1 MKKEHNKEIQT
12 TGHEWDGITEYKNP
26 DPFWLRALFYCALF
40 FAIFY
45 WLLYPSFPVPKGRG
59 ILDWSAGK
67 EALQDLNE
75 KEKVYSTYKKDFD
88 QASFAEILQNKKLL
102 KFALAGG
109 RSAFQNNC
117 AVCHG
122 SGGGGNT
129 GYPNLLA
136 GAWIWGGQI
145 DDIYTTLLY
154 GIRSGHE
161 EARESLMAAFG
172 ADNILNAKEIHAIT
186 NYIMNFNNNSYED
199 KNATKLFAKNC
210 SSCHGADGYG
220 NKEFGAPNLRDA
232 IWLYGKDYETIY
244 DVIYNGRG
252 GVMPYWHDKLSN
264 STIRQLAIYVYQ
276 LSAEQK

>member
-1 MKKEHNKEIQT
+1 MKKNTNKDIKT
-12 TGHEWDGITEYKNP
+12 TGHKWDGITEYQNP

-59 ILDWSAGK
+59 ILNWSAGQ
-67 EALQDLNE
+67 EALHELAE
-75 KEKVYSTYKKDFD
+75 KEKERLVYQTEFD
-88 QASFAEILQNKKLL
+88 NASFSEILRNKKLL

-122 SGGGGNT
+122 SGAAGNI

-136 GAWIWGGQI
+136 GAWLWGGKI

-161 EARESLMAAFG
+161 EARESQMGAFG
-172 ADNILNAKEIHAIT
+172 ADNILTAAEIDALT
-186 NYIMNFNNNSYED
+186 NYILNFNNKNYKD
-199 KNATKLFAKNC
+199 KKAKNLFAANC
-210 SSCHGADGYG
+210 AACHGADGHG

-232 IWLYGKDYETIY
+232 IWLYGQDYKTVY
-244 DVIYNGRG
+244 DVIYNGRA
-252 GVMPYWHDKLSN
+252 GVMPYWQGKLSD
-264 STIRQLAIYVYQ
+264 STIRQLAVYVHQ
-276 LSAEQK
+276 LSVGEK